1 MRAVRKKDRFYVFK
15 MKKMTH
21 YMASVEIKDMKNRW
35 ERVSEQIL
43 NICLPKN
50 ICQYFLLHTVPRSTG
65 V

>member
-1 MRAVRKKDRFYVFK
+1 

-21 YMASVEIKDMKNRW
+21 YMTSVEIKEMKNQR

>member
-1 MRAVRKKDRFYVFK
+1 MIFI
-15 MKKMTH
+15 
-21 YMASVEIKDMKNRW
+21 EIKDMKNRW

-50 ICQYFLLHTVPRSTG
+50 ICQYFLLHTVPRPTG

>member
-1 MRAVRKKDRFYVFK
+1 
-15 MKKMTH
+15 
-21 YMASVEIKDMKNRW
+21 MASVEIKEIKNQW
-35 ERVSEQIL
+35 KRVSEQIL